1 MALKKKTNKELNE
14 DVEALTD
21 KVKVLENLVKDL
33 TVKINLKDS
42 FCANKND
49 KIIEEKI
56 EKIEFRLNE
65 VIKIDE
71 KITKD
76 KSIQCD
82 KCEYS
87 CLKRNEIKQH
97 QKEKHIKVSDVK
109 KCNKCDKT
117 FKENH
122 ELENHLKTE
131 HEIEN
136 FKCDKCD
143 KTFVLKWRLRK
154 HMSVHETTKY
164 CHYYN
169 NDKFCPYDELGCKF
183 RHEVSI
189 PCKFRECKN
198 ILCQFRHNVDK
209 AIKEIVPCE
218 LITLSEESTIV
229 VEPDEANQ
237 NTTLEDDEKEWK
249 FACQYCTY
257 TNVDEDVFDKH
268 MEEVHKE

>member
-1 MALKKKTNKELNE
+1 
-14 DVEALTD
+14 
-21 KVKVLENLVKDL
+21 
-33 TVKINLKDS
+33 
-42 FCANKND
+42 
-49 KIIEEKI
+49 
-56 EKIEFRLNE
+56 
-65 VIKIDE
+65 
-71 KITKD
+71 
-76 KSIQCD
+76 
-82 KCEYS
+82 
-87 CLKRNEIKQH
+87 
-97 QKEKHIKVSDVK
+97 
-109 KCNKCDKT
+109 
-117 FKENH
+117 
-122 ELENHLKTE
+122 
-131 HEIEN
+131 
-136 FKCDKCD
+136 
-143 KTFVLKWRLRK
+143 
-154 HMSVHETTKY
+154 MSVHETTKY
-164 CHYYN
+164 CYYYN

-268 MEEVHKE
+268 MEEVHEE